1 MTTDS
6 SSALNSPPPDPGNS
20 PPEEWT
26 EDIDPAKVQEI
37 IARLQG
43 ESGDA

>member
-6 SSALNSPPPDPGNS
+6 SPAPNSPTPDPGNA

-26 EDIDPAKVQEI
+26 EDIDPAEVQEI
-37 IARLQG
+37 IARLQS